1 MTANKRLTP
10 YIDLILVRTVSFP
23 ALVSAFFI
31 TGEVAGRFISCFV
44 TVSVCAGA
52 ECFKR
57 GDSQKSNA
65 NFLMGY
71 AFNLCKSQIY
81 NVPYNQYITEEG
93 MKMTQNRVR
102 IVDVADAL
110 GLSTA
115 TVSNVIHGK
124 TEKISDKTVKRV
136 QQELERS
143 GYIPNMAGIL
153 LARNNSRIIG
163 VVVNDHEKY
172 EGRVLEDG
180 FVMSSLNALSHE
192 VNEKGYFLM
201 IKTTSDI
208 REIPVFASMWNMDGL
223 ILIGFC
229 EADYESL
236 RNQMRISFVV
246 YDGYF
251 EKCSKVVNLVIDHY
265 DGGYQAGKYLKEL
278 GHKKAL
284 CIADNFI
291 CMDKERIEGFRKAFE
306 QGETYRWE
314 IPKTEKE
321 RMRFYEDNYRQLL
334 KNNVTAV
341 FAVSDFYALEFMRF
355 LQGKNLR
362 IPDDIQIIGFDD
374 NMASRESNPPL
385 TTIHQEASLRAK
397 AAIECLEEMRDG
409 AKYKTEIVLQVNL
422 IKRESTRKL

>member
-1 MTANKRLTP
+1 
-10 YIDLILVRTVSFP
+10 
-23 ALVSAFFI
+23 
-31 TGEVAGRFISCFV
+31 
-44 TVSVCAGA
+44 
-52 ECFKR
+52 
-57 GDSQKSNA
+57 
-65 NFLMGY
+65 
-71 AFNLCKSQIY
+71 
-81 NVPYNQYITEEG
+81 
-93 MKMTQNRVR
+93 MTQNRVR

-115 TVSNVIHGK
+115 TISNVIHGK
-124 TEKISDKTVKRV
+124 TEKISDETVKRV

-172 EGRVLEDG
+172 EG
-180 FVMSSLNALSHE
+180 
-192 VNEKGYFLM
+192 
-201 IKTTSDI
+201 

-284 CIADNFI
+284 CLADNFI

-306 QGETYRWE
+306 HGETYRWE

-321 RMRFYEDNYRQLL
+321 RMRFYEDNYMQLL
-334 KNNVTAV
+334 KSNVTAV

-355 LQGKNLR
+355 LQGKNIQ
-362 IPDDIQIIGFDD
+362 IPEDIQIIGFDD
-374 NMASRESNPPL
+374 NMASRESNPSL
-385 TTIHQEASLRAK
+385 TTIHQEANLRAK
-397 AAIECLEEMRDG
+397 AAIECLEAMRDG
-409 AKYKTEIVLQVNL
+409 AEYKTEIVLPVDL
-422 IKRESTRKL
+422 VKRESTRKL

>member
-1 MTANKRLTP
+1 MINPQIVENVYYNSKN
-10 YIDLILVRTVSFP
+10 
-23 ALVSAFFI
+23 
-31 TGEVAGRFISCFV
+31 
-44 TVSVCAGA
+44 
-52 ECFKR
+52 
-57 GDSQKSNA
+57 SQKSNA
-65 NFLMGY
+65 NFVMSY
-71 AFNLCKSQIY
+71 ALNLCKSYIY
-81 NVPYNQYITEEG
+81 NVRYNHNIAEEG
-93 MKMTQNRVR
+93 MEMTQNRVR

-124 TEKISDKTVKRV
+124 TKKISDKTVKRV

-306 QGETYRWE
+306 QGENYRWE

-321 RMRFYEDNYRQLL
+321 RMCFYEDNYRQLL
-334 KNNVTAV
+334 KNNVTA
-341 FAVSDFYALEFMRF
+341 FYALEFMRF
-355 LQGKNLR
+355 LQGKNFR
-362 IPDDIQIIGFDD
+362 IPEDIQIIGFDD
-374 NMASRESNPPL
+374 NMASRESNPSL
-385 TTIHQEASLRAK
+385 TTIHQEANLRAK
-397 AAIECLEEMRDG
+397 AAIECLEAMRDG
-409 AKYKTEIVLQVNL
+409 AEYKTEIVLPVDL

>member
-1 MTANKRLTP
+1 
-10 YIDLILVRTVSFP
+10 
-23 ALVSAFFI
+23 
-31 TGEVAGRFISCFV
+31 
-44 TVSVCAGA
+44 
-52 ECFKR
+52 
-57 GDSQKSNA
+57 
-65 NFLMGY
+65 
-71 AFNLCKSQIY
+71 
-81 NVPYNQYITEEG
+81 
-93 MKMTQNRVR
+93 MTQNRVR

-115 TVSNVIHGK
+115 TVSKVIHGK
-124 TEKISDKTVKRV
+124 TEKISDETVKRV

-153 LARNNSRIIG
+153 LAINNSRIIG

-208 REIPVFASMWNMDGL
+208 KEIPVFASMWNMDGL

-229 EADYESL
+229 EVDYESL

-246 YDGYF
+246 YDG
-251 EKCSKVVNLVIDHY
+251 
-265 DGGYQAGKYLKEL
+265 GYQAGKYLKEL
-278 GHKKAL
+278 GHKKVL

-306 QGETYRWE
+306 HGETYRWE

-321 RMRFYEDNYRQLL
+321 RMCFYEDNYMQLL
-334 KNNVTAV
+334 KSNVTAV
-341 FAVSDFYALEFMRF
+341 FAVSNFYALEFMRF
-355 LQGKNLR
+355 LQGKNIR
-362 IPDDIQIIGFDD
+362 IPEDIQIIGFDD
-374 NMASRESNPPL
+374 NMASRESNPSL
-385 TTIHQEASLRAK
+385 TTIHQEADLRAK
-397 AAIECLEEMRDG
+397 AAIECLEAMRDG
-409 AKYKTEIVLQVNL
+409 AEYKTEIVLPVDL
-422 IKRESTRKL
+422 VKRESTRKL